1 LGKRW
6 LLCLAIGVALAS
18 ACRSSGASQP
28 VDDGEETFRNI
39 CAKCHGQA
47 GTGGV
52 PLTPGGNAPRDLTDP
67 AWQATRTD
75 AQLEQFISEGKAPM
89 PSFKVLLKPE
99 QIRAVIG
106 KVRRLRKDSVK

>member
-1 LGKRW
+1 MGKRRT
-6 LLCLAIGVALAS
+6 LCIALAL
-18 ACRSSGASQP
+18 ALAAGCRTSKASEP
-28 VDDGEETFRNI
+28 IDDGEETFRNI

-47 GTGGV
+47 GTGGL
-52 PLTPGGNAPRDLTDP
+52 PLTPGGPAPRDLTDP

-75 AQLEQFISEGKAPM
+75 AQLEQFVREGKAPM

-106 KVRRLRKDSVK
+106 KVRRLRKDSAK